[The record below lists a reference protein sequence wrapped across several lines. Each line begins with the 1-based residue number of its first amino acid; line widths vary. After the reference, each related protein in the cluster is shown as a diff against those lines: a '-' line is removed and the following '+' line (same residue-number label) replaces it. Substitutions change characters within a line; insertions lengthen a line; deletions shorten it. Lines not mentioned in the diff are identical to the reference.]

1 MKPVDAYVS
10 WTSPLSCLPSVSIS
24 HVPKP
29 RFSGGRTVGPFF
41 SVQVRCKRSVYWS
54 SVQVMSTHP
63 AATEGDPNFV
73 VFVQSSLS
81 VIATAIA
88 APEVIRISGPVVRAH
103 AEHHLVLDDEN
114 DGCNA

>member
-1 MKPVDAYVS
+1 
-10 WTSPLSCLPSVSIS
+10 
-24 HVPKP
+24 
-29 RFSGGRTVGPFF
+29 
-41 SVQVRCKRSVYWS
+41 
-54 SVQVMSTHP
+54 MSTHP